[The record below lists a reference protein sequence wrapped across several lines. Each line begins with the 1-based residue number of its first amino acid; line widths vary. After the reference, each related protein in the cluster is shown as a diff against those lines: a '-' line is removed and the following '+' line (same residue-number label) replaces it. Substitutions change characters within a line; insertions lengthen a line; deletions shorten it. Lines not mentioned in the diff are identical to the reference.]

1 MSPKTTI
8 YAYIYIYIY
17 IYIYMYVKK
26 YDQIKNA
33 SEEGRRAHTKMKL
46 ANNFSFSNSAFKF

>member
-1 MSPKTTI
+1 MC
-8 YAYIYIYIY
+8 IYISMAIYVYI
-17 IYIYMYVKK
+17 YVKK

-33 SEEGRRAHTKMKL
+33 FEEGRRAHTKMKL

>member
-1 MSPKTTI
+1 MC
-8 YAYIYIYIY
+8 IYISITYTYVYMYI
-17 IYIYMYVKK
+17 YVKK

-33 SEEGRRAHTKMKL
+33 FEEGRRAHTKMKL